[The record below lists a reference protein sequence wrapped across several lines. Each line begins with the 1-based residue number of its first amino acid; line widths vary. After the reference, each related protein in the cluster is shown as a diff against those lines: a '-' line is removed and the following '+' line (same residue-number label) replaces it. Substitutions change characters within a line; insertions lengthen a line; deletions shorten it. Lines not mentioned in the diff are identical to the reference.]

1 MVLYLFSGSAFIRN
15 LWESFE
21 NDLKGC
27 IFVKKSNKYIGL
39 MSGVALSLSL
49 VACGP
54 QESGDGSSGGEAE
67 AQDRELVIWE
77 DIEKSDG
84 IKDAVAKFEEENDV
98 TIKIVEKPYAQ
109 QIEDL
114 RLDGPGGTGPDVLT
128 MAGDQIGTAVVEG
141 LVKAVAV
148 EEDVQSIYT
157 DAAMQSQMVDGKVY
171 GLPKAVESTILYYNK
186 DLITEEELPATL
198 EEWYDYSKE
207 TTTGDQF
214 GFLALFDQIYYA
226 QSVMSGYG
234 GYVFGQDADGN
245 YDPTDVGLNSEGS
258 LEGANYIQKFYSEG
272 LFPAGIIGEQG
283 INVLESLFTE
293 GKAAAIISG
302 PWNVDPFTDAGVNFG
317 MTKLPELEN
326 GENMSSF
333 IGVKSY
339 NVSAYS
345 ENAELAEELL
355 VFLANEENSRTR
367 FEETQEV
374 PAIETLANDPIV
386 AESEV
391 AQAVAE
397 QSIFAELT
405 PNIPAMNEVWTPA
418 DSALQTIAT
427 GKAQPKDALNQ
438 AVETI
443 EGQIEAT
450 HSGN

>member
-1 MVLYLFSGSAFIRN
+1 M
-15 LWESFE
+15 
-21 NDLKGC
+21 
-27 IFVKKSNKYIGL
+27 KKYTKYAGL
-39 MSGVALSLSL
+39 MSGVAISLSL
-49 VACGP
+49 AACGP
-54 QESGDGSSGGEAE
+54 QESGGGTSGTGAAE
-67 AQDRELVIWE
+67 EQNRELIIWE
-77 DIEKSDG
+77 DIEKTDG
-84 IKDAVAKFEEENDV
+84 IQAAVDQFEEENDV
-98 TIKIVEKPYAQ
+98 TITIVEKPYAQ

-128 MAGDQIGTAVVEG
+128 MAGDQIGTAVIEG
-141 LVKAVAV
+141 LVKEVAV
-148 EEDVQSIYT
+148 GEEVQSIYT
-157 DAAMQSQMVDGKVY
+157 DAAMQSQIVDGKVY

-186 DLITEEELPATL
+186 DLIAEEELPATL
-198 EEWYDYSKE
+198 EEWYEYSKE

-234 GYVFGQDADGN
+234 GYIFGQDTDGN
-245 YDPTDVGLNSEGS
+245 YDPSDIGLNNEGS
-258 LEGANYIQKFYSEG
+258 LEGANYIQKFYEED

-293 GKAAAIISG
+293 GKATAIISG

-317 MTKLPELEN
+317 MTKLPELDN

-374 PAIETLANDPIV
+374 PAVEALANDPVV

-427 GKAQPKDALNQ
+427 GKAQPEEALNQ

-450 HSGN
+450 HGGN

>member
-1 MVLYLFSGSAFIRN
+1 MKSYKKYL
-15 LWESFE
+15 
-21 NDLKGC
+21 
-27 IFVKKSNKYIGL
+27 GL
-39 MSGVALSLSL
+39 MSGLALSLSL

-54 QESGDGSSGGEAE
+54 QESSGEAGGSASPE
-67 AQDRELVIWE
+67 SETRELIVWE
-77 DIEKSDG
+77 DIEKSEG
-84 IKDAVAKFEEENDV
+84 IKDAIAKFEEEKDV
-98 TIKIVEKPYAQ
+98 TVKVVEKPYAQ

-114 RLDGPGGTGPDVLT
+114 RLDGPAGTGPDLLT

-141 LVKAVAV
+141 LVKEVAV
-148 EEDVQSIYT
+148 GEDIQSIYT
-157 DAAMQSQMVDGKVY
+157 DAAMQSQMVDGKIY

-186 DLITEEELPATL
+186 DLVSEEELPATL
-198 EEWYDYSKE
+198 DEWYEYSKE
-207 TTTGDQF
+207 VTKGEQY

-234 GYVFGQDADGN
+234 GYIFNKDADGN
-245 YDPTDVGLNSEGS
+245 YDSADIGLNNEGAI
-258 LEGANYIQKFYSEG
+258 EGANQIQKFYSEG

-302 PWNVDPFTDAGVNFG
+302 PWNIEPFTKAGVNFG
-317 MTKLPELEN
+317 VAKLPELEN

-339 NVSAYS
+339 NVSSYS
-345 ENAELAEELL
+345 KNAELAEELL
-355 VFLANEENSRTR
+355 VFLANEENSRAR
-367 FEETQEV
+367 FEVTKEV
-374 PAIETLANDPIV
+374 PAVEALANDPVV

-397 QSIFAELT
+397 QSVFAELT

-418 DSALQTIAT
+418 DAALQTIAT
-427 GKAQPKDALNQ
+427 GKAEPKDALNQ

-443 EGQIEAT
+443 KGQIEAT
-450 HSGN
+450 HGSK